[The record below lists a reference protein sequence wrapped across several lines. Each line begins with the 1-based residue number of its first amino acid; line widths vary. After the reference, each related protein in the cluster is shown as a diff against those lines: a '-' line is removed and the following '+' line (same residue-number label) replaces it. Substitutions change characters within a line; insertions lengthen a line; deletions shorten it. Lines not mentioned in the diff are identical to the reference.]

1 MRSYSMNIAIYFDL
15 ENINTFNVSSF
26 VKELA
31 KYNTIAVKIAAG
43 AERRNSIVLT
53 GVFLL
58 F

>member
-1 MRSYSMNIAIYFDL
+1 MNIAIYFDL